1 MINILHLLI
10 ILPFLACS
18 EPPKETDN
26 TLKKELLVKYKKMTK
41 DFSIPTISAKEL
53 KKNIRQEDVLLIDV
67 REEREQTISIIPN
80 AISVQEFEK
89 TPNQHKGKKII
100 AYCTIGYRSA
110 LLADKYKH
118 LNIYNLIGGV
128 LMWSHEN
135 GPFVNQKGQTKK
147 VHIYSKGWNYLN
159 SQYLPVTK

>member
-67 REEREQTISIIPN
+67 REKREQIVTNMNITIVVPN
-80 AISVQEFEK
+80 KKRICKQQKQIAK
-89 TPNQHKGKKII
+89 TK
-100 AYCTIGYRSA
+100 
-110 LLADKYKH
+110 
-118 LNIYNLIGGV
+118 
-128 LMWSHEN
+128 
-135 GPFVNQKGQTKK
+135 
-147 VHIYSKGWNYLN
+147 SKL
-159 SQYLPVTK
+159 